1 MPLRTIARFWRAD
14 WYLSFL
20 LGLLLLVVFV
30 LYPLSGRG
38 PFGGVLFQLFF
49 SLILI
54 SGAALVANSRAAL
67 VLALLLA
74 AGTAAIG
81 WIRLYAPSSRLT
93 ILDTSLWIAFF
104 SMLAAVILVQVFREG
119 KINFHRIQG
128 AVCVYLLL
136 GVIWAGCYHLV
147 IQFDPSA
154 FNLAHPADDNTVMS
168 RLVYF
173 SFVTLTTLGYG
184 DVTAVNPAAQSL
196 ALLEA
201 LAGQLFPAVLI
212 ARLVAM
218 EVSHHQEKLDRDHK
232 LRVKDAE

>member
-136 GVIWAGCYHLV
+136 GVIWSGCYRLV
-147 IQFDPSA
+147 IQFDPAA
-154 FNLAHPADDNTVMS
+154 FNLPVPVDDTVLS
-168 RLVYF
+168 QLVYF
-173 SFVTLTTLGYG
+173 SFVTLTTVGYG
-184 DVTAVNPAAQSL
+184 DMTAVHSAARSL

-212 ARLVAM
+212 ARLVSM
-218 EVSHHQEKLDRDHK
+218 EVSSRERK
-232 LRVKDAE
+232 

>member
-1 MPLRTIARFWRAD
+1 MPFRTLARFWRAD

-20 LGLLLLVVFV
+20 LGMLLLVVFF

-67 VLALLLA
+67 ALALLLA
-74 AGTAAIG
+74 GATAAIG
-81 WIRLYAPSSRLT
+81 WFRLYAPSSRLT
-93 ILDTSLWIAFF
+93 VLDTFLWIAFF
-104 SMLAAVILVQVFREG
+104 SMLAGVIMVQVFREG
-119 KINFHRIQG
+119 RINFHRIQG

-136 GVIWAGCYHLV
+136 GVIWSGCYRLV

-154 FNLAHPADDNTVMS
+154 FNLPPSADDNAVMS

-184 DVTAVNPAAQSL
+184 DVTAVNPVAQSL

-201 LAGQLFPAVLI
+201 LTGQLFPAVLI

-218 EVSHHQEKLDRDHK
+218 EVSHHEDK
-232 LRVKDAE
+232 

>member
-1 MPLRTIARFWRAD
+1 MPFKAIARFWRAD

-20 LGLLLLVVFV
+20 CCMLLLVVFV
-30 LYPLSGRG
+30 LFPLSGRG
-38 PFGGVLFQLFF
+38 PFGGVLLQLVF

-54 SGAALVANSRAAL
+54 SGAALVANRPAVLA
-67 VLALLLA
+67 LALLLA

-81 WIRLYAPSSRLT
+81 WIRLFEPGGQLT
-93 ILDTSLWIAFF
+93 VLDVSLWILFL
-104 SMLAAVILVQVFREG
+104 SMLAAVILVRVFREG
-119 KINFHRIQG
+119 KINIHRILG

-136 GVIWAGCYHLV
+136 GVIWAGCYRLV
-147 IQFDPSA
+147 IQFDPAA
-154 FNLAHPADDNTVMS
+154 FNLPPSAADDTVMP

-184 DVTAVNPAAQSL
+184 DVTAVNSAARSL

-201 LAGQLFPAVLI
+201 LTGQLFPAVLI

-218 EVSHHQEKLDRDHK
+218 EFSHREGQSGPKA
-232 LRVKDAE
+232 V